1 MAFKVTMR
9 VPPASTSQVMRSVN
23 RRTERV
29 VVIATETPV
38 DRWDEKRGLYRE
50 VLLMSGVR
58 FRGGR
63 NQIPI
68 VDSHDDSTVRNILGS
83 VRNLTVDNSTGEL
96 YGEDHYS
103 QTLDAKDTATK
114 IAEGHITDFS
124 ITAMPLDG
132 VWIDR
137 GQTYTT
143 DRGETI
149 EGPAHII
156 TLWEPHNASVCAT
169 GADVNSIVRR
179 SYTDLKRKERSM
191 EGSMPDLSSLGVPE
205 GMTDANQIIAFLAGK
220 LAMPAEREMP
230 EEPVAPEMVE
240 SMEEEVPVVPTEEVQ
255 KMDEAVKE
263 EVARALAAE
272 RKRRAEI
279 VSDCTLA
286 KLERSFA
293 DKLCDSGVSAD
304 EARKAILK
312 EQSTRTVTRS
322 LTENE
327 FSFVD
332 GTDPRY
338 AEGSNIT
345 VTESAH
351 DKFASAV
358 STGIVMRSFANSRIK
373 RQAVE
378 KVTPE
383 VANLSKLSISR
394 LAEYWVESQ
403 GFPVRR
409 MDKNVIARAAMGS
422 PSVFNQ
428 FRISRDV
435 YHTRG
440 TFANILVDAANKTL
454 RAAYDEAPYTW
465 SIWAR
470 QAASTENLHAIN
482 RTQLGEVPDLDM
494 IPEGK
499 EYTQL
504 AVSDSKVTYSIEKF
518 GGVFSVSW
526 ESIMKDDL
534 DAISRVPA
542 MLGVA
547 ARRKQNKLV
556 YGVLFANPTMAD
568 GQTLFSSSHAS
579 GDNTS
584 GAAAAP
590 GVTTLNTGYTR
601 MALQKGLTTDVN
613 LNIIPRYLI
622 VPQAYAA
629 TALELV
635 NSSSYALSNG
645 NDGVINIYG
654 VNGVRPI
661 EVVADAVL
669 DGNSSTRWYLAADPS
684 QIDTVELTFLS
695 GEESPVV
702 ESEVDFDTDTQK
714 NKVRQTFGVA
724 AIDWRG
730 LYRNA

>member
-9 VPPASTSQVMRSVN
+9 VPPTSTSQVMRSVN

-230 EEPVAPEMVE
+230 EEPVAPEVVE

-358 STGIVMRSFANSRIK
+358 SSGIVMRSFQNARLK

-383 VANLSKLSISR
+383 VANLSNLSISR

-440 TFANILVDAANKTL
+440 SFANILVDAANKTL

-470 QAASTENLHAIN
+470 QAASVENLHAIN
-482 RTQLGEVPDLDM
+482 RTQLGEVPDLD
-494 IPEGK
+494 IRFQK
-499 EYTQL
+499 DRKYTQL
-504 AVSDSKVTYSIEKF
+504 AVSDSKVTYEIEKF

-526 ESIMKDDL
+526 EAIMKDDL

-556 YGVLFANPTMAD
+556 YEVLFANPTMSD

-590 GVTTLNTGYTR
+590 GVTTLNTGYHQDGAAEGSYDRRQPEHHPTLLDR
-601 MALQKGLTTDVN
+601 SAGLRCD
-613 LNIIPRYLI
+613 R
-622 VPQAYAA
+622 
-629 TALELV
+629 
-635 NSSSYALSNG
+635 
-645 NDGVINIYG
+645 
-654 VNGVRPI
+654 
-661 EVVADAVL
+661 
-669 DGNSSTRWYLAADPS
+669 
-684 QIDTVELTFLS
+684 
-695 GEESPVV
+695 
-702 ESEVDFDTDTQK
+702 
-714 NKVRQTFGVA
+714 FGT
-724 AIDWRG
+724 G
-730 LYRNA
+730 